1 MWPFADKQD
10 AAAEADAA
18 ALAQQDEPPPSEAA
32 QELQAEVAGWYKAKR
47 ERAEQDTSQRRIL
60 FVVAV
65 CLGCASVAASIAGF
79 ALIGFGVMTI
89 DAPIAIAFFSASA
102 VQGFAMLGL
111 IVRGLFLTGE
121 TGMSKSKSSEDEAK

>member
-1 MWPFADKQD
+1 
-10 AAAEADAA
+10 
-18 ALAQQDEPPPSEAA
+18 
-32 QELQAEVAGWYKAKR
+32 
-47 ERAEQDTSQRRIL
+47 
-60 FVVAV
+60 
-65 CLGCASVAASIAGF
+65 
-79 ALIGFGVMTI
+79 MTI